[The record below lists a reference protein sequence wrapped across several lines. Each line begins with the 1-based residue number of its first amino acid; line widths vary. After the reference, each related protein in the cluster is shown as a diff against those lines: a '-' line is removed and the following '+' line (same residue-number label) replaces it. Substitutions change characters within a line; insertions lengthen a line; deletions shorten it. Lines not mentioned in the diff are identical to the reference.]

1 MNTEPKEIIVLGAIR
16 AGITKFDKIQ
26 KIRHIDPDKLN
37 SILENLENRTLIRVE
52 EKKGLLGMKIE
63 IVVTEKGSKEIDEQV
78 HKVKTM
84 WSQMSTL
91 YKTRD
96 KENLKQ
102 YMDDNKSFFPMMIF
116 FRVMDMALFSM
127 MFSMIGMTIS
137 DYVPSES
144 MPEGWDESIG
154 EGEFDMDVES

>member
-127 MFSMIGMTIS
+127 MFSIIGMTIS